1 MGRTTVGTVVMVIA
15 IALAIYFGSRHE
27 AGERR
32 GVEAGRLR
40 GFAPGQLR
48 ALPPLESRA
57 VLPTGMTIT
66 PMAAQGS
73 FYVPLNP
80 GLEDFPNYVAGQPV
94 TTAMSPD
101 GATLLVLTSGYNEM
115 DDAAGRRIKK
125 DSNEH
130 VFVFDVSQDTPRKTQ
145 ALQVPNTFD
154 GIAWN
159 PNGQE
164 FYVAGGVDDDVHV
177 FAKNGG
183 EWAEAAPAIKLGH
196 EHGLGINVKPEAAGI
211 GVTADGKKLVVANF
225 ENDSV
230 SVVDVA
236 ARQKTAELDL
246 RPGKEDPKKT
256 GVAGGE
262 FPFWVVTKG
271 NDTAYVSSPRDRQ
284 IVVLDISGAPKVT
297 ERVTVPGEPWKM
309 ILEPARRYLYAA
321 LATDDEVAIVDTAF
335 DRMEGIIRT
344 TAPEATFLN
353 SGRLMGSNPNSL
365 AISPRDHRLYVTN
378 GGANSIAVI
387 DDFPMA
393 LLPGQMGSTGGY
405 LAPLSSGSGPMAIK
419 GSVAGLIPTGWY
431 PTSVSVSA
439 DGKMLYVLDAKS
451 IPGPNPEGC
460 RDTTL
465 IDRGG
470 VGNCYARN
478 EYVLQLT
485 KGGFEAIPTPGAEE
499 LASLTKQVAENDH
512 YESDAQRA
520 ANEKTMAFLRQHI
533 KHVIYIVKENRT
545 YDQVLGDLPEGN
557 GDPKLA
563 VLGKALSP
571 NHHQIA
577 QQFVDLD
584 NYYCSGDVSGDGWN
598 WSTAARASE
607 VVENEVP
614 VNYAARGLSYDFEGE
629 DRNINVGIASPS
641 ARRKDNPDTPD
652 DDDLLPGTND
662 VDAPDGPGG
671 DAGTGYLWDAAL
683 RAKLTLRNY
692 GFFLEGGRYGT
703 ETAKKGLIPV
713 IREPYK
719 TKTRVAFPDKVA
731 LMNVT
736 DPYFRGFDL
745 ALPDYWRYVEWKREF
760 DGYVASGK
768 MPNLEFIRLM
778 RDHFGDFAA
787 AIDGTGTVE
796 AEMADNDYAIAKVI
810 EAVAHSPFAD
820 STIVCIVED
829 DAQNGPDHVD
839 AHRSPGLI
847 AGAYVKQGAVVS
859 THYDTVNMLRTIE
872 DVLGMKPM
880 GINDAVAEPMADA
893 FTTEYKPWTYT
904 AIVPDVLRST
914 QLPLG
919 NAGAAGG
926 DAAQSGASAYSK
938 PRHDAAYWAEKT
950 KGMDFSVEDRV
961 DPEKFNRIIW
971 EGLVGDDV
979 PYPTARDGRDLRESR
994 DVLLKENSVVAKPP
1008 QRGGAR

>member
-1 MGRTTVGTVVMVIA
+1 MKRTTAGTAAMIVA
-15 IALAIYFGSRHE
+15 IVLAVFVATRHE
-27 AGERR
+27 AGARR
-32 GVEAGRLR
+32 QSGEAR
-40 GFAPGQLR
+40 PGHFQ
-48 ALPPLESRA
+48 ASPSLESRA

-80 GLEDFPNYVAGQPV
+80 GLEDFPDYAAGQPV
-94 TTAMSPD
+94 TSVMSPD

-115 DDAAGRRIKK
+115 DDALGRRMKR
-125 DSNEH
+125 DSNEY

-145 ALQVPNTFD
+145 VLQVANTFD

-177 FAKNGG
+177 FAKNGD
-183 EWAEAAPAIKLGH
+183 EWAEAEAGPTIKLGH
-196 EHGLGINVKPEAAGI
+196 EHGLGIDVKPEAAGI

-236 ARQKTAELDL
+236 ARQKIAELDL
-246 RPGKEDPKKT
+246 RPGKEDAKKT
-256 GVAGGE
+256 GEAGGE

-271 NDTAYVSSPRDRQ
+271 NDMAYVSSPRDRQ
-284 IVVLDISGAPKVT
+284 IVVLDISGEPKVK
-297 ERVTVPGEPWKM
+297 ERIKVPGEPGKM
-309 ILEPARRYLYAA
+309 ILDREGEYLYAA
-321 LATDDEVAIVDTAF
+321 LATDDEVAVIGTSNLVNVVID
-335 DRMEGIIRT
+335 T
-344 TAPEATFLN
+344 TAPHSIFSN
-353 SGRLMGSNPNSL
+353 PQKLMGSNPNSL
-365 AISPRDHRLYVTN
+365 ALSPDEKTLYVTN
-378 GGANSIAVI
+378 GGANSIAVANLQGI
-387 DDFPMA
+387 FTD
-393 LLPGQMGSTGGY
+393 QTSTP
-405 LAPLSSGSGPMAIK
+405 AKNAVS
-419 GSVAGLIPTGWY
+419 GLIPTGWY
-431 PTSVSVSA
+431 PSSVSVSK
-439 DGKMLYVLDAKS
+439 DGKMLYLLDTKS
-451 IPGPNPEGC
+451 VPGPDPGGC
-460 RDTTL
+460 RNTTS
-465 IDRGG
+465 IARGG
-470 VGNCYARN
+470 LDDCYAQN
-478 EYVLQLT
+478 EYILQLN
-485 KGGFEAIPTPGAEE
+485 KGGFEAIPTPGNDE
-499 LASLTKQVAENDH
+499 LASLTKQVAENNH

-520 ANEKTMAFLRQHI
+520 ANEKTMEFLRQHI
-533 KHVIYIVKENRT
+533 HHVIYIIKENRT

-563 VLGKALSP
+563 VLGQKLSP

-584 NYYCSGDVSGDGWN
+584 NFDCSGDVSGEGWN
-598 WSTAARASE
+598 WSTAARATD
-607 VVENEVP
+607 VVENTYP
-614 VNYAARGLSYDFEGE
+614 INYAERGLTYDYEGE
-629 DRNINVGIASPS
+629 NRNINVGIASPS

-662 VDAPDGPGG
+662 ADAPDGPGG

-692 GFFLEGGRYGT
+692 GFFLEGGRYGA

-713 IREPYK
+713 IRDPYK

-745 ALPDYWRYVEWKREF
+745 ALPDYWRYTEWKREF

-796 AEMADNDYAIAKVI
+796 AEMGDNDYAIAKVI
-810 EAVAHSPFAD
+810 EAVAHSPFAN
-820 STIVCIVED
+820 STIICIVED

-839 AHRSPGLI
+839 AHRSPALI
-847 AGAYVKQGAVVS
+847 AGAYVRQGVVVS

-880 GINDAVAEPMADA
+880 GINDAVAEPMADV
-893 FTTEYKPWTYT
+893 FTTEYKPWSYT
-904 AIVPDVLRST
+904 AIVPEVLRST
-914 QLPLG
+914 QLPVG
-919 NAGAAGG
+919 NGAAGG
-926 DAAQSGASAYSK
+926 GAVQSGTYAK

-950 KGMDFSVEDRV
+950 KGMDFSVEDHV
-961 DPEKFNRIIW
+961 DPDKFNRLVW
-971 EGLVGDDV
+971 YGLVGDDV
-979 PYPTARDGRDLRESR
+979 PYPTARSGRDLRGNR
-994 DVLLKENSVVAKPP
+994 DELLKENAAPEEKE
-1008 QRGGAR
+1008 QN